1 MNDIQI
7 RVVKG
12 AGRPRYNPDDK
23 RIRVSYTVET
33 KINDQIRDWFLQA
46 KASNPNTT
54 QGDTIKDM
62 VETLKAINFNPTKK

>member
-12 AGRPRYNPDDK
+12 AGRPRFNPDDK

-33 KINDQIRDWFLQA
+33 KIDAQIKEWFKQA
-46 KASNPNTT
+46 QDNNPSIT
-54 QGDTIKDM
+54 QGDVIKSKI
-62 VETLKAINFNPTKK
+62 EFLKAHNFDPK